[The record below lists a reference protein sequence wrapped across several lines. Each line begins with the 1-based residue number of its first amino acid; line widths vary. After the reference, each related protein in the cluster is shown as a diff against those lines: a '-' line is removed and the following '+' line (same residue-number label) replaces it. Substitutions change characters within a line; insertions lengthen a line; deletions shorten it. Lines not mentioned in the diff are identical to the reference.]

1 MPRLLKQ
8 PVVWTIPHQY
18 SFPKPKA
25 ADPAKRDA
33 CWTHIRWMTDHV
45 AEWTLKAGQ
54 VSAFRKAHSDPR
66 IQADPALRTLLAQ
79 AGSWQVGQQT
89 PKWVAAENL
98 TRPVIENVYIG
109 QTPARAAMEDLAKQI
124 NALPT

>member
-1 MPRLLKQ
+1 
-8 PVVWTIPHQY
+8 
-18 SFPKPKA
+18 
-25 ADPAKRDA
+25 
-33 CWTHIRWMTDHV
+33 MTDHV

-79 AGSWQVGQQT
+79 AASWQVGQQT